1 METGNAL
8 CGAPVSASA
17 VAFFNTDSERLAT
30 CGIDTSLYIWQL
42 DRVARKLTKT
52 SVQLGQCRRNFTA
65 LALSEDDRFVFVGS
79 TSGDV
84 AEVGTQECRCCSTHK
99 ASTCPARYNLCY

>member
-1 METGNAL
+1 M
-8 CGAPVSASA
+8 SASA

-30 CGIDTSLYIWQL
+30 CGIDTALYVWQL
-42 DRVARKLTKT
+42 DRVARKLTKI

-65 LALSEDDRFVFVGS
+65 LAISEDDRFMFVGS

-84 AEVGTQECRCCSTHK
+84 VEVGCNLYSTQVIN
-99 ASTCPARYNLCY
+99 ASCALTMPAAT

>member
-1 METGNAL
+1 MISLDFAVQIIWEVGTGKPL

-30 CGIDTSLYIWQL
+30 CGIDSSLHIWQL
-42 DRVARKLTKT
+42 DRAMRKLTKV
-52 SVQLGQCRRNFTA
+52 SVQLGLCRRNFTT
-65 LALSEDDRFVFVGS
+65 LDISKDDRFLYAGS

-84 AEVGTQECRCCSTHK
+84 AEVRTRE
-99 ASTCPARYNLCY
+99 PAN